1 LQEQLNNCKEKL
13 QEQYKINEEKNSLF
27 KKAQK
32 NAQRQVEKLK
42 VAQGENDK
50 LMKVIEAL
58 KKTIKEKLQVI
69 LALNGVKAQRD
80 QLVGEL
86 ASEKDHSQSLLKE
99 LQEVRRN
106 LNICMEDLRKQAEF
120 QRARVSQ
127 GSLGEGLQK
136 PENEDTEDQ
145 EETLDLLNQ

>member
-50 LMKVIEAL
+50 LLKVIEAL

-106 LNICMEDLRKQAEF
+106 LNVCMEDLRKQAEF